1 MADRIVVEVGDVQL
15 EVIAR
20 EKSELD
26 KTRTREVE
34 LSKKLASD
42 IKKAL
47 AKLLNAPSDN
57 DK

>member
-1 MADRIVVEVGDVQL
+1 MADRIVVEVGGVQL

-26 KTRTREVE
+26 ETRTREVE
-34 LSKKLASD
+34 LSKKQASD
-42 IKKAL
+42 IKTAL
-47 AKLLNAPSDN
+47 AKILKAPVDN